1 VEGLSEPCRL
11 GVLISGSGT
20 NMENIAVEIEE
31 RGLRARIA
39 VVISDN
45 EDAYGLV
52 RANKHG
58 LHAVF
63 LDPTSFPDRPTYDRE
78 LIRVLQENGVTL
90 VVLAGYMRLVGP
102 EFVQAFRNRIMNI
115 HPALLPSFPGTSGVP
130 DALAYGV
137 KVTGVTV
144 HFVDEGLDTGPIIMQ
159 EAVPVLPGDG
169 EDTLHNRIHEVEY
182 RIYPQAIRYFC
193 EGMLRVNGRHVIIEE
208 G

>member
-1 VEGLSEPCRL
+1 MSEPCRL
-11 GVLISGSGT
+11 GILISGSGT

-39 VVISDN
+39 VVISDK

-58 LHAVF
+58 LQAVF
-63 LDPTSFPDRPTYDRE
+63 LDPASFPDRAAYDRE
-78 LIRVLQENGVTL
+78 LVRVLEENGVSL

-144 HFVDEGLDTGPIIMQ
+144 HFVDEGLDTGPIILQ
-159 EAVPVLPGDG
+159 ESVPVLPGDDEEG
-169 EDTLHNRIHEVEY
+169 LHNRIHAVEY
-182 RIYPQAIRYFC
+182 RVYPQAIRHFC
-193 EGMLRVNGRHVIIEE
+193 DNRLRVEGRHVHIEE

>member
-1 VEGLSEPCRL
+1 MSEPCRL

-20 NMENIAVEIEE
+20 NMENIAIEIEE

-39 VVISDN
+39 VVISDK

-63 LDPTSFPDRPTYDRE
+63 LDPASFPDRAAYDRE
-78 LIRVLQENGVTL
+78 LIRVLNENHVIL

-144 HFVDEGLDTGPIIMQ
+144 HFVDEGLDTGPIILQ
-159 EAVPVLPGDG
+159 EAVPVLPGDDQ
-169 EDTLHNRIHEVEY
+169 ETLHNRIHEVEY
-182 RIYPQAIRYFC
+182 RIYPQAIRFFC
-193 EGMLRVNGRHVIIEE
+193 EERVCVEGRHVRIEE